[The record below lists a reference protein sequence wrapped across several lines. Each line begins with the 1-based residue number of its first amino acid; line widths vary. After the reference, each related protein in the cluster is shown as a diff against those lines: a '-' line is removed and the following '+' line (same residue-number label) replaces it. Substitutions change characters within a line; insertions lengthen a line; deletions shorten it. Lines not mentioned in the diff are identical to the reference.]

1 MRWIALL
8 LVASLA
14 GCVNNADPTPT
25 PSVDDE
31 PERLPAQGI
40 DWTLLS
46 QDEHTATAPQ
56 QHYVASHDGI
66 LLHVVVHLPSGEGPW
81 PTILQ
86 NSPYYSHPNNGV
98 TTIGL
103 VGQYV
108 PKGYAVVSAD
118 VRGTGNSEGCMNM
131 MGDLERKDTYEL
143 VEWIAA
149 QGWSD
154 GHVGMQG
161 VSYVGTTPHEA
172 LIEAPPH
179 LDTVVTVAG
188 VVNQC
193 RNVYQGGVPYL
204 ARFYPI
210 TYEATEGAPPPT
222 DFNRGAP
229 WLLNTLDAACG
240 QEEALQAMAPGTYEK
255 GVYSAYWDER
265 NFTKH
270 VDGAQASLLYSQGF
284 VDRAVNPIEAVG
296 WFNELPVPKKAFLH
310 QGGHQYPPRE
320 DYFDTELAWFDYWLK
335 GIDNGIMDTP
345 TVEVQLNDGRIR
357 TDTTWP
363 PEDATSR
370 TWHLAPGRLDND
382 VPDSGFEGYVAGPP
396 GAVLENPFGAPLTP
410 LGLTYTSAP
419 LANSFLLTG
428 SAQLHLQG
436 GVATLTPADNVYW
449 LFDLY
454 DVGPGGSTW
463 IAEGWFNGHLRDGF
477 DRIAPM
483 VGDIAYDYTVTFEPR
498 DYVFAQGHQIQLV
511 ARGYDDGVFPW
522 DEPVAVPFIEYG
534 EGASHLELPTVAE
547 PRIYDAPTEVTDGI
561 P

>member
-1 MRWIALL
+1 MRWIAFLL
-8 LVASLA
+8 LLPLA
-14 GCVNNADPTPT
+14 GCLSD
-25 PSVDDE
+25 SE
-31 PERLPAQGI
+31 PQTAAPESEATRLPAQGI
-40 DWTLLS
+40 DWSLLS
-46 QDEHTATAPQ
+46 RDDHLITAPQ
-56 QHYVASHDGI
+56 QHYVESHDGI
-66 LLHVVVHLPSGEGPW
+66 LLHVVVHLPQGDGPW

-86 NSPYYSHPNNGV
+86 NSPYYTHPTNDV
-98 TTIGL
+98 ATIGL

-149 QGWSD
+149 QDWSD

-188 VVNQC
+188 VVNQW

-210 TYEATEGAPPPT
+210 TYETTEGAPPPS

-229 WLLNTLDAACG
+229 WLLNTADGACG

-255 GVYSAYWDER
+255 GVYSSYWDER

-270 VDGAQASLLYSQGF
+270 VGNAKASILYSQGF
-284 VDRAVNPIEAVG
+284 VDRAVNPMEAVG
-296 WFNELPVPKKAFLH
+296 WFNDLPVPKKAFLH
-310 QGGHQYPPRE
+310 QAGHQYPPRE
-320 DYFDTELAWFDYWLK
+320 DYFATELAWFDYWLK
-335 GIDNGIMDTP
+335 GIENGVMDTP

-363 PEDATSR
+363 PQDATAQ
-370 TWHLAPGRLDND
+370 TWHLAPERLEDAPPAD
-382 VPDSGFEGYVAGPP
+382 GMEGYVAGPS
-396 GAVLENPFGAPLTP
+396 AAALENPIGAPVTP
-410 LGLTYTSAP
+410 LDLTYTSEPLQAP
-419 LANSFLLTG
+419 FLLTG
-428 SAQLHLQG
+428 SAELHLRG
-436 GVATLTPADNVYW
+436 GVSGLVPADNVYW

-454 DVGPGGSTW
+454 DVGPDSTRW
-463 IAEGWFNGHLRDGF
+463 IAEGWYNGHLRDGF

-483 VGDIAYDYTVTFEPR
+483 EADVAYDYRIMFEPR
-498 DYVFAQGHQIQLV
+498 EYVFAEGHQIQLV
-511 ARGYDDGVFPW
+511 ARGYDEGVFPW
-522 DEPVAVPFIEYG
+522 DEAIAVPFIEYG
-534 EGASHLELPTVAE
+534 DGASRLVLPTVTN
-547 PRIYDAPTEVTDGI
+547 PQIYDAPTEVTDGI
-561 P
+561 A